1 MNILG
6 QIDVSTA
13 NKPTGYIS
21 KPVQAPQAPTI
32 ANETPKASGKV
43 ASEQDTLAAAKTVAD
58 ALKSQNLNMQFSK
71 DSDTG
76 KTVFQIVDSE
86 TKKVIRQVPS
96 EEIIEISKSIDK
108 MQGFLLNQKA

>member
-6 QIDVSTA
+6 QIDTSVASKA
-13 NKPTGYIS
+13 TGFVS
-21 KPVQAPQAPTI
+21 KPAGAVKVTTAL
-32 ANETPKASGKV
+32 NEAPKADGKI
-43 ASEQDTLAAAKTVAD
+43 ASEQEQLAAAKSVAD

-71 DSDTG
+71 DSETG
-76 KTVFQIVDSE
+76 KTVFQIVDTE